1 MTTFRCNSAIRA
13 SYKAEDRTQLV
24 VEKAEAS
31 RSQRTYARL
40 AGFLFLAV
48 IALAL
53 AGGSILS
60 HVAGS
65 GTFAERAARIAASE
79 RLYRTGLAM
88 ALIVSLGSVLLAFSL
103 YATLRPVNSLLAQL
117 AMIFTLTDSFLAL
130 IVRMCG
136 FVRVHLYASAQSVGA
151 GMTAVQT
158 QSDLMSSIADV
169 TENIGGICF
178 GIGLLIF
185 FYLFFRSR
193 YIPRAVSAL
202 GFFASAVWIA
212 LYFAGLIFRQLHE
225 LFQHIAFPPM
235 GLADVITGF
244 YLMLF
249 AVRTKA
255 PDHQTV

>member
-1 MTTFRCNSAIRA
+1 LETDKPESSRA
-13 SYKAEDRTQLV
+13 
-24 VEKAEAS
+24 
-31 RSQRTYARL
+31 QRTYARL

-79 RLYRTGLAM
+79 RLYRVGLSM
-88 ALIVSLGSVLLAFSL
+88 ILTVSLGSALLAFSL
-103 YATLRPVNSLLAQL
+103 YATLRTVNSLLAQL
-117 AMIFTLTDSFLAL
+117 AMIFTLGDSFLAL

-136 FVRVHLYASAQSVGA
+136 FVRVHLYASAQSVGS
-151 GMTAVQT
+151 GVTSVQT
-158 QSDLMSSIADV
+158 LSDLMSSIAEM

-193 YIPRAVSAL
+193 YIPRALSAL
-202 GFFASAVWIA
+202 GFFASALWIA
-212 LYFAGLIFRQLHE
+212 LYFASLIFRQQHE
-225 LFQHIAFPPM
+225 LFQRISFPPM
-235 GLADVITGF
+235 GLADIGTGF

-255 PDHQTV
+255 SDHRSA

>member
-1 MTTFRCNSAIRA
+1 MTTFRFNSAIRPPNA
-13 SYKAEDRTQLV
+13 GDRTPLEIDKAET
-24 VEKAEAS
+24 S
-31 RSQRTYARL
+31 RLQRTYARL

-60 HVAGS
+60 HVAGG
-65 GTFAERAARIAASE
+65 GTFAERAARIGASE
-79 RLYRTGLAM
+79 HLYRLGLSM
-88 ALIVSLGSVLLAFSL
+88 ILIVSLGSVLLAFSL
-103 YATLRPVNSLLAQL
+103 YATLRPVNRLLAQL
-117 AMIFTLTDSFLAL
+117 AMIFALGDSFLAL

-136 FVRVHLYASAQSVGA
+136 FVRVHLYASEQTVG

-158 QSDLMSSIADV
+158 LSELMSNIADI

-193 YIPRAVSAL
+193 YIPRALSAL
-202 GFFASAVWIA
+202 GLFASAVWIA
-212 LYFAGLIFRQLHE
+212 LYFASLIFRQRHE
-225 LFQHIAFPPM
+225 LFQQISFPPM

-249 AVRTKA
+249 AVRRET
-255 PDHQTV
+255 PNHQLA